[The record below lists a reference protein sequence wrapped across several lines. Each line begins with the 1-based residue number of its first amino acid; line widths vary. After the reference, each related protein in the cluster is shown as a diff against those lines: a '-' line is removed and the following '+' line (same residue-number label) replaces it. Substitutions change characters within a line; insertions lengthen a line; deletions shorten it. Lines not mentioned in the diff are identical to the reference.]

1 MTSIIQIVGDE
12 EEHAMKVSKQKMAE
26 HREQIIEAAAKRF
39 REKGF
44 DGISV
49 AELMKEVGLTHGG
62 FYGHF
67 TSKEELV
74 SLASQRAMRST
85 SAKWARVI
93 GEAPGDP
100 LAALAKDYLSTRHQD
115 HPEAGCLFA
124 ALGGELGRQPVLVK
138 QAVMEVQLQFLDILS
153 RVVPGRT
160 KAARRQDSGTQ
171 RARSRIV
178 PRDSQDNGRNYPIQ
192 RSRGY
197 CMRPFAAARL
207 KSARGNSALA
217 PMILRPSASSL
228 VAA

>member
-1 MTSIIQIVGDE
+1 MTGIIQIVGDE

-85 SAKWARVI
+85 SAKWATVI
-93 GEAPGDP
+93 DEASGDP

-124 ALGGELGRQPVLVK
+124 AIGGELGRQPVLVK

-160 KAARRQDSGTQ
+160 KAARRKKAIVVFAELIGGMIL
-171 RARSRIV
+171 ARSVPDPELSQEILKTMAAIIPYSVQEAIV
-178 PRDSQDNGRNYPIQ
+178 
-192 RSRGY
+192 
-197 CMRPFAAARL
+197 
-207 KSARGNSALA
+207 
-217 PMILRPSASSL
+217 
-228 VAA
+228 

>member
-124 ALGGELGRQPVLVK
+124 ALGGELGRQPVLVQK
-138 QAVMEVQLQFLDILS
+138 AAMEVQLQFLYILS
-153 RVVPGRT
+153 RVVPGRA
-160 KAARRQDSGTQ
+160 KAARRRKAIVVFAELIGGMIL
-171 RARSRIV
+171 ARSVPDPELSQEILKTMAAIIPYSVQEAIV
-178 PRDSQDNGRNYPIQ
+178 CGHL
-192 RSRGY
+192 RSG
-197 CMRPFAAARL
+197 
-207 KSARGNSALA
+207 
-217 PMILRPSASSL
+217 
-228 VAA
+228 

>member
-1 MTSIIQIVGDE
+1 
-12 EEHAMKVSKQKMAE
+12 MKVSKQKMAE

-74 SLASQRAMRST
+74 SLAAQRAMRST
-85 SAKWARVI
+85 SAKWATVI
-93 GEAPGDP
+93 GEASGDP

-124 ALGGELGRQPVLVK
+124 ALGGELGRQPVSVK

-160 KAARRQDSGTQ
+160 KAARRKKAIVVFAELIGGMIL
-171 RARSRIV
+171 ARSVPDPELSQEILKTMAAIIPYSVQEAIV
-178 PRDSQDNGRNYPIQ
+178 CGHL
-192 RSRGY
+192 RSG
-197 CMRPFAAARL
+197 
-207 KSARGNSALA
+207 
-217 PMILRPSASSL
+217 
-228 VAA
+228 